1 VCGLVALLSSGP
13 PADAGALR
21 RALDALQHR
30 GPDGRG
36 VWMSPDRRVA
46 LGHARLAV
54 VDPASGAQ
62 PIAGEDGAVV
72 AAVNGEIYDDDRLRR
87 DLERRGH
94 RFRSRSDSELV
105 VHLYEEHGLDLFP
118 RLRGEFAFA
127 LWDGRARRLV
137 AARDRFGAKPLVWH
151 EGPGG
156 LALASEAKALFALGR
171 PAAWDEDSVFHALS
185 LQYVLPDRTL
195 FRDVR
200 TLRPGHVLVADARGA
215 RISPYWDL
223 DYPRRAAPADAPGL
237 AAELRERLD
246 EAVRLRLRADVPVGA
261 LLSGGLDSSAV
272 AALAGPRLAGVFTV
286 GFDAPPYDE
295 SEVARR
301 SAARLGLPHHEV
313 RVDAPR
319 LLGALPEAV
328 ERAEGL
334 AVNGHLPAKFL
345 LSRAVRDAG
354 VRVLLTGEGA
364 DEIFAGYPHLREEA
378 RDPADLLT
386 RGIMLPDGP
395 GLPLDAVRARLGRVP
410 RFLEAKASLGA
421 RLHRLLD
428 PGFLERF
435 RGRDPYAEFLGA
447 FDVPGRL
454 EGRDPLHQ
462 ALYLWIK
469 SALAVYILRTLGDG
483 TEMAHGVEGRL
494 PFLDTPLVEFAG
506 RIPPDLQIRDG
517 REKHLLREAVRPLVT
532 EEVAARRKQPFFA
545 PPLGAAAADALRA
558 ASLPGFFARDAI
570 RGDVDDPCAWTMLS
584 AAALQERFRL

>member
-1 VCGLVALLSSGP
+1 MCGVAALLTSGA
-13 PADAGALR
+13 PADPGALR
-21 RALDALQHR
+21 RALDALRHR
-30 GPDGRG
+30 GPDGSG
-36 VWMSPDRRVA
+36 LWISPDRRAA

-54 VDPASGAQ
+54 VDPAGGAQ
-62 PIAGEDGAVV
+62 PVANEDGAVV

-94 RFRSRSDSELV
+94 RFRGRSDSELV
-105 VHLYEEHGLDLFP
+105 VHLYEEHGLELFAH
-118 RLRGEFAFA
+118 LRGEFAFA

-151 EGPGG
+151 EGPEG

-171 PAAWDEDSVFHALS
+171 PAAWDEESLFHALS

-195 FRDVR
+195 FRGVR
-200 TLRPGHVLVADARGA
+200 TLRPGHVLVADARGVRTSA
-215 RISPYWDL
+215 YWDL
-223 DYPRRAAPADAPGL
+223 DYPRGPGPADEAGL

-272 AALAGPRLAGVFTV
+272 AALAGRRLAGVFTV

-295 SEVARR
+295 LDVARR
-301 SAARLGLPHHEV
+301 SAARLGVPHHAV
-313 RVDAPR
+313 RVDAPQ
-319 LLGALPEAV
+319 LLQALPDAV

-345 LSRAVRDAG
+345 LSRAVRAAG
-354 VRVLLTGEGA
+354 VKVLLTGEGA
-364 DEIFAGYPHLREEA
+364 DEIFAGYPHLRAEA

-395 GLPLDAVRARLGRVP
+395 GLPLDAVRARLGAVP

-435 RGRDPYAEFLGA
+435 RGRDPYAEFLEA
-447 FDVPGRL
+447 VDVPGRL
-454 EGRDPLHQ
+454 EGRAPLHQ
-462 ALYLWIK
+462 ALYLWCK

-494 PFLDTPLVEFAG
+494 PFLDTPLVEFAQ
-506 RIPPDLQIRDG
+506 RVPPELQIRDG
-517 REKHLLREAVRPLVT
+517 REKHLLREAVRPLVSD
-532 EEVAARRKQPFFA
+532 EVAARRKQPFFA
-545 PPLGAAAADALRA
+545 PPLGTAAVEALRA
-558 ASLPGFFARDAI
+558 AALPDAFAPDAG
-570 RGDVDDPCAWTMLS
+570 RREVDDACAWTMLS